1 MINSSIHCLVFCYR
15 KVFKRFVFC
24 LKFVLYLC
32 SQIYSLL
39 METIF
44 DYTPTEWELNA
55 LRFDSF
61 SFMLKFGIELKE
73 ELTPESYKKHITKEF
88 AFYDLACLF
97 EERGDMDKAE
107 QYWQQLPKAYK
118 EYGLGYDCNFT
129 AV

>member
-1 MINSSIHCLVFCYR
+1 
-15 KVFKRFVFC
+15 
-24 LKFVLYLC
+24 
-32 SQIYSLL
+32 

-118 EYGLGYDCNFT
+118 EYGLGCDCNFT

>member
-1 MINSSIHCLVFCYR
+1 MINSSMHCLVFCYR

-118 EYGLGYDCNFT
+118 EYGLGYDCDFT

>member
-1 MINSSIHCLVFCYR
+1 M
-15 KVFKRFVFC
+15 
-24 LKFVLYLC
+24 KFVLYLC

-44 DYTPTEWELNA
+44 DYAPTEWELNA

>member
-1 MINSSIHCLVFCYR
+1 MINSSMHCLVFCYR
-15 KVFKRFVFC
+15 KVFIRFVFC

-44 DYTPTEWELNA
+44 DYAPTEWELNA

>member
-1 MINSSIHCLVFCYR
+1 MINSSMHCSVFCYR

-44 DYTPTEWELNA
+44 DYAPTEWELNA

>member
-1 MINSSIHCLVFCYR
+1 MINSSMHCLVFCYR

-44 DYTPTEWELNA
+44 DYAPTEWELNA

>member
-1 MINSSIHCLVFCYR
+1 MVEAQGTKNALA
-15 KVFKRFVFC
+15 KEC

-44 DYTPTEWELNA
+44 DYAPTEWELNA

-129 AV
+129 TV

>member
-1 MINSSIHCLVFCYR
+1 MINSSMHCLVFCYR

-44 DYTPTEWELNA
+44 DYAPTEWELNV

-73 ELTPESYKKHITKEF
+73 ELTHESYKKHITKEF

-118 EYGLGYDCNFT
+118 EYGLGYDCDFT

>member
-1 MINSSIHCLVFCYR
+1 
-15 KVFKRFVFC
+15 
-24 LKFVLYLC
+24 
-32 SQIYSLL
+32 

-44 DYTPTEWELNA
+44 DHNPTQSELNA
-55 LRFDSF
+55 LRFDALSF
-61 SFMLKFGIELKE
+61 TLKFGIELNE
-73 ELTPESYKKHITKEF
+73 ELTTDSYKNHITKEF

-118 EYGLGYDCNFT
+118 EYGLGYDAIAT

>member
-1 MINSSIHCLVFCYR
+1 MINSSMHCLVFCYR
-15 KVFKRFVFC
+15 KVLKRFVFC

-44 DYTPTEWELNA
+44 DYAPTEWELNA

-118 EYGLGYDCNFT
+118 EYGLGYDCDFT

>member
-1 MINSSIHCLVFCYR
+1 MINSSMHCLVFCYR
-15 KVFKRFVFC
+15 KVLKRFVFC

-44 DYTPTEWELNA
+44 DYAPTEWELNA